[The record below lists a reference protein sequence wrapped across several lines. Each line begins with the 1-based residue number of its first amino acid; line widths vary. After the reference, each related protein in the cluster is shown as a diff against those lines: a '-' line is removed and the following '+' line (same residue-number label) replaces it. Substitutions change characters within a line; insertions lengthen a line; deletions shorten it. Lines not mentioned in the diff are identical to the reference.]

1 MIVATTLRLEAVRR
15 AAFDCRLAR
24 LGAGRLTRSGSET
37 YLEIDREI
45 DDVTHELAL
54 AGVRVTVCPA
64 LPGLAAGLRPSIA
77 FDLTPLGEG
86 LQAIDVVEVRA
97 LPLSEASAA
106 LMRRRLPW
114 LRGSRPSRE
123 ACRRLLRD
131 DDAVLGWRRIVW
143 CPVASLRVARARVRL
158 RPVVFDRDA
167 LSGRALQWAYAND
180 GAIGRWAF
188 A

>member
-1 MIVATTLRLEAVRR
+1 LIVATTLRLEAVRR

-24 LGAGRLTRSGSET
+24 LGASRLTRSGNET
-37 YLEIDREI
+37 YLEIDRGI
-45 DDVTHELAL
+45 DEVTHALAL
-54 AGVRVTVCPA
+54 AGVRVTCCLSV
-64 LPGLAAGLRPSIA
+64 PGLAAGLRPSIA
-77 FDLTPLGEG
+77 FDLTPLGQG

-97 LPLSEASAA
+97 LPLSETSAA

-114 LRGSRPSRE
+114 LRGSRQSRE

-143 CPVASLRVARARVRL
+143 CPMASLRVARARIRL

-167 LSGRALQWAYAND
+167 LSGRALQWTYASD
-180 GAIGRWAF
+180 GAIERWAF

>member
-1 MIVATTLRLEAVRR
+1 MAMTLRVEAVHR

-24 LGAGRLTRSGSET
+24 LGAGRLTRSAHET
-37 YLEIDREI
+37 YLETDRGLPE
-45 DDVTHELAL
+45 VTHELAL
-54 AGVRVTVCPA
+54 AGVRVTPCHA
-64 LPGLAAGLRPSIA
+64 LPGTAIGFRPAIA
-77 FDLTPLGEG
+77 FDLTPLGDG

-97 LPLSEASAA
+97 VPLSEASAA

-114 LRGSRPSRE
+114 LRGSRQSRE

-131 DDAVLGWRRIVW
+131 EDAVLGWRRIVW
-143 CPVASLRVARARVRL
+143 CSVGSLRVARARIRL

-167 LSGRALQWAYAND
+167 LAGRALHWTYAND
-180 GAIGRWAF
+180 AAIGRWAF

>member
-1 MIVATTLRLEAVRR
+1 MTVATTFRLEAVRS
-15 AAFDCRLAR
+15 AAFDRRLAR
-24 LGAGRLTRSGSET
+24 LGAGRLTRSGNET

-45 DDVTHELAL
+45 DEVTHELAL
-54 AGVRVTVCPA
+54 AGVRVTCCVA

-86 LQAIDVVEVRA
+86 IQAIDVVEVRA

-114 LRGSRPSRE
+114 LGGSRQSRV

-167 LSGRALQWAYAND
+167 LSGRALQWTYAND
-180 GAIGRWAF
+180 GAIERWAF

>member
-1 MIVATTLRLEAVRR
+1 MATTLRLEAVRR

-24 LGAGRLTRSGSET
+24 LGGGRLTRAALET
-37 YLEIDREI
+37 YLEIDRGI

-54 AGVRVTVCPA
+54 AGVRVTRCSGVPA
-64 LPGLAAGLRPSIA
+64 LAAGLRPAIA
-77 FDLTPLGEG
+77 FDLIPLGDG

-97 LPLSEASAA
+97 IPLGDASAA

-114 LRGSRPSRE
+114 LGGSRKSRA

-143 CPVASLRVARARVRL
+143 CSVASLGVARARVRL
-158 RPVVFDRDA
+158 RPVIFDTAA
-167 LSGRALQWAYAND
+167 LAGRALQWTYASD
-180 GAIGRWAF
+180 RAIEQWAF

>member
-1 MIVATTLRLEAVRR
+1 MATTLRLEPVQR

-24 LGAGRLTRSGSET
+24 LGAGRLTRAARDT
-37 YLEIDREI
+37 YLETHLGLPE
-45 DDVTHELAL
+45 VAHELAL
-54 AGVRVTVCPA
+54 AGIRVTRCLAVPGPA
-64 LPGLAAGLRPSIA
+64 VGFRPAIA
-77 FDLTPLGEG
+77 FDLTPLGDG
-86 LQAIDVVEVRA
+86 LLGIDVVEVRVVT
-97 LPLSEASAA
+97 LSEASAA

-114 LRGSRPSRE
+114 LRGSRQSRE

-143 CPVASLRVARARVRL
+143 CSVGSLRVARARIRL

-167 LSGRALQWAYAND
+167 LAGRALQWTYAND
-180 GAIGRWAF
+180 AAIERWAF

>member
-1 MIVATTLRLEAVRR
+1 MATTLRLVPVQR

-24 LGAGRLTRSGSET
+24 LGAGRLTRAARDT
-37 YLEIDREI
+37 YLETDLGLPE
-45 DDVTHELAL
+45 VAHELAL
-54 AGVRVTVCPA
+54 AGIRVTRCLAVPGPA
-64 LPGLAAGLRPSIA
+64 VGFRPAIA
-77 FDLTPLGEG
+77 FDLTPLGDG
-86 LQAIDVVEVRA
+86 LLGIDVVEVRVVT
-97 LPLSEASAA
+97 LGEASAA

-114 LRGSRPSRE
+114 LRGSRQSRE

-143 CPVASLRVARARVRL
+143 CSTGSLRVARARIRL

-167 LSGRALQWAYAND
+167 LAGRALQWTYAND
-180 GAIGRWAF
+180 AAIERWAF

>member
-1 MIVATTLRLEAVRR
+1 MTVATTFRLEAVRS
-15 AAFDCRLAR
+15 AAFDRRLAR
-24 LGAGRLTRSGSET
+24 LGAGRLTRSGNET
-37 YLEIDREI
+37 HLEIDREI
-45 DDVTHELAL
+45 DEVTHELAL
-54 AGVRVTVCPA
+54 AGVRVTCCLA

-167 LSGRALQWAYAND
+167 LSRRALQWTYAND
-180 GAIGRWAF
+180 GAIERWAF